1 MSKKVFIVVVALL
14 FSIATTFAQ
23 SNLHVQQFAT
33 STEGN
38 HQSTTKLMYEGTKLT
53 DNSVTYALFSGDF
66 SDKSD
71 NNLYYAQIFHEQKFW
86 DAPVYIHTEFRTYNF
101 YQNVVYLG
109 GAFTFATEHGMIAI
123 EPLVRND
130 FFGRPYTKT
139 WKWDRTGGQ
148 LSLVS
153 GHDWGFMN
161 LNTFT
166 DIYNTGGTIDMNWYT
181 EVWLYFPVTQNLQLG
196 SITSFSSSYPD
207 EFTGRTNILTFFLGL
222 KINF

>member
-1 MSKKVFIVVVALL
+1 MSKKIFIVVVALL

-23 SNLHVQQFAT
+23 SNLHIQQFAT

-38 HQSTTKLMYEGTKLT
+38 HQSTTKLMYEGTKVT

-109 GAFTFATEHGMIAI
+109 GAFTFGSERGMIAI
-123 EPLVRND
+123 ERLVRYD
-130 FFGRPYTKT
+130 SFGPYT
-139 WKWDRTGGQ
+139 
-148 LSLVS
+148 
-153 GHDWGFMN
+153 
-161 LNTFT
+161 
-166 DIYNTGGTIDMNWYT
+166 
-181 EVWLYFPVTQNLQLG
+181 
-196 SITSFSSSYPD
+196 
-207 EFTGRTNILTFFLGL
+207 
-222 KINF
+222 

>member
-1 MSKKVFIVVVALL
+1 MSKKIFTAAAALL
-14 FSIATTFAQ
+14 FSIAATFAQ
-23 SNLHVQQFAT
+23 SNLYIQQFVT

-38 HQSTTKLMYEGTKLT
+38 HQSTTKLMYEGTKVT

-71 NNLYYAQIFHEQKFW
+71 NNFYYAQIFHEQKFW

-109 GAFTFATEHGMIAI
+109 GAFTFGTEHGMTAM
-123 EPLVRND
+123 ELLVRND
-130 FFGRPYTKT
+130 SFGPYTKT
-139 WKWDRTGGQ
+139 WKCDRTGVQ
-148 LSLVS
+148 VSLVS
-153 GHDWGFMN
+153 GYDWGFMN
-161 LNTFT
+161 LTTFMDT
-166 DIYNTGGTIDMNWYT
+166 YNTIDTGGMNCYT

-196 SITSFSSSYPD
+196 TITQLMYGSDYSWNFIC
-207 EFTGRTNILTFFLGL
+207 NVFLGL

>member
-1 MSKKVFIVVVALL
+1 MSKKIFIAAVALL

-23 SNLHVQQFAT
+23 SNLHIQQFAT

-53 DNSVTYALFSGDF
+53 DNSVTYAFFSGDF

-86 DAPVYIHTEFRTYNF
+86 DAPVYIHTGFSTYNF

-109 GAFTFATEHGMIAI
+109 GAFTFGTEHGMIAI
-123 EPLVRND
+123 EPLVRSS
-130 FFGRPYTKT
+130 YTKT
-139 WKWDRTGGQ
+139 WKWDRIGGQ

-161 LNTFT
+161 LDTIT
-166 DIYNTGGTIDMNWYT
+166 DIYNTGGTMYMNWYT

-207 EFTGRTNILTFFLGL
+207 EFTGRTNILTFFLGF

>member
-1 MSKKVFIVVVALL
+1 MSKKIFIVVVALL

-23 SNLHVQQFAT
+23 SNLHIQQFAT

-38 HQSTTKLMYEGTKLT
+38 HQSTTKLMYEGTKVT

-71 NNLYYAQIFHEQKFW
+71 NNFYYAQIFHEQKFW

-109 GAFTFATEHGMIAI
+109 GAFTFGTEHGMIAI

-130 FFGRPYTKT
+130 SFGRPYTKT
-139 WKWDRTGGQ
+139 WKWDKTGGQ

-196 SITSFSSSYPD
+196 SITSFSSIYPD
-207 EFTGRTNILTFFLGL
+207 EFTSRTNILTFFLGL

>member
-1 MSKKVFIVVVALL
+1 MSKKIFIVVVALL

-23 SNLHVQQFAT
+23 SNLHIQQFAT

-38 HQSTTKLMYEGTKLT
+38 HQSTTKLMYEGTKVT

-71 NNLYYAQIFHEQKFW
+71 NNFYYAQIFHEQKFW

-109 GAFTFATEHGMIAI
+109 GAFTFGTEHGMIAI

-130 FFGRPYTKT
+130 SFGPYTKT
-139 WKWDRTGGQ
+139 WKWDKTGGQ

-207 EFTGRTNILTFFLGL
+207 EFIGRTNILTFFLGL

>member
-1 MSKKVFIVVVALL
+1 MSKKIFTAAVALL
-14 FSIATTFAQ
+14 FSIVTTFAQ
-23 SNLHVQQFAT
+23 SNLHIQQFAT

-71 NNLYYAQIFHEQKFW
+71 NNFYYAQIFHEQKFW

-109 GAFTFATEHGMIAI
+109 GAFTVGTEHGMIAI
-123 EPLVRND
+123 EPLVRKR
-130 FFGRPYTKT
+130 FFWCPYTKT

-207 EFTGRTNILTFFLGL
+207 EFTSRTNILTFFLGL

>member
-1 MSKKVFIVVVALL
+1 MSKKIFIVVVALL

-23 SNLHVQQFAT
+23 SNLHIQQFAT

-71 NNLYYAQIFHEQKFW
+71 NNFYYAQIFHEQKFW

-109 GAFTFATEHGMIAI
+109 GAFTFVTEHGMVAI
-123 EPLVRND
+123 EPLVRHD
-130 FFGRPYTKT
+130 SFGRPYTKT

-207 EFTGRTNILTFFLGL
+207 EFTSRTNILTFFLGL

>member
-1 MSKKVFIVVVALL
+1 MSKKIFTAAVALL

-23 SNLHVQQFAT
+23 SNLHIQQFAT

-38 HQSTTKLMYEGTKLT
+38 HQSTTKLMYEGTKVT

-71 NNLYYAQIFHEQKFW
+71 NNFYYAQIFHEQKFW

-109 GAFTFATEHGMIAI
+109 GAFTLATEHGMIAI

-130 FFGRPYTKT
+130 SFGPYTKT
-139 WKWDRTGGQ
+139 WEWDRTGGQ

-207 EFTGRTNILTFFLGL
+207 EFTSRTNILTFFLGL

>member
-1 MSKKVFIVVVALL
+1 MSKKIFMVVVALL
-14 FSIATTFAQ
+14 FSIVTTFAQ
-23 SNLHVQQFAT
+23 SNLHIQQFAT

-66 SDKSD
+66 SDKS
-71 NNLYYAQIFHEQKFW
+71 NNNFYYAQIFHEQKFW

-109 GAFTFATEHGMIAI
+109 GAFTFGTEHGMIAI

-130 FFGRPYTKT
+130 SFGPYTKP
-139 WKWDRTGGQ
+139 WKWDRTGVQ
-148 LSLVS
+148 VSLVS
-153 GHDWGFMN
+153 GHYWGFMN

-166 DIYNTGGTIDMNWYT
+166 DIYNTLGTNDANWYSEIWCYMPVTKNIQLGTI
-181 EVWLYFPVTQNLQLG
+181 TQLMYG
-196 SITSFSSSYPD
+196 SDYSWNFIC
-207 EFTGRTNILTFFLGL
+207 NVFLGL

>member
-1 MSKKVFIVVVALL
+1 MSKKIFTAAVALL

-23 SNLHVQQFAT
+23 SNLHIQQFAT

-38 HQSTTKLMYEGTKLT
+38 HQSTTKLMYEGTKVT

-71 NNLYYAQIFHEQKFW
+71 NNFYYAQIFHEQKFW

-130 FFGRPYTKT
+130 SFGPYTKT

-166 DIYNTGGTIDMNWYT
+166 DIYNTGGTMDMNWYT

>member
-1 MSKKVFIVVVALL
+1 MSKKIFTAAVALL

-23 SNLHVQQFAT
+23 SNLHIQQFAT

-38 HQSTTKLMYEGTKLT
+38 HQSTTKLMYEGTKVT

-71 NNLYYAQIFHEQKFW
+71 NNFYYAQIFHEQKFW

-109 GAFTFATEHGMIAI
+109 GAFTFGTEHGMIAI

-130 FFGRPYTKT
+130 SFGPYTKT

-166 DIYNTGGTIDMNWYT
+166 DIYNTPGTNDANWYS
-181 EVWLYFPVTQNLQLG
+181 EIWCYMPVTKNIQLG
-196 SITSFSSSYPD
+196 AITQLMYGSDYSWNFIC
-207 EFTGRTNILTFFLGL
+207 NVFLGL